1 LSYEIDDSTAV
12 STLQLWIQRD
22 TGLATEQQELLLPS
36 GQPFD
41 MTKEAC
47 QCWISQAINNQ
58 VSVSYYSTESTI
70 ITQIGDEN
78 YFSNSLSKKF
88 MVGGG
93 GSPYNHA

>member
-1 LSYEIDDSTAV
+1 VPTYQDLSYEIDDSTAV

-47 QCWISQAINNQ
+47 QCWAPQTNNNQ
-58 VSVSYYSTESTI
+58 VSVSYHSTENTTF
-70 ITQIGDEN
+70 TQ
-78 YFSNSLSKKF
+78 
-88 MVGGG
+88 M
-93 GSPYNHA
+93 